1 MKKLLENKALKIIG
15 NILYYLLVILVVM
28 ILAVVL
34 LQRVTNNNIS
44 LAGIRVFNI
53 VTESMVPKY
62 QVGDILISKTIEPD
76 KIKEGDDLVYLGKEE
91 SFKDKIVTH
100 QVIKIENEN
109 GEYKF
114 HTKGIA
120 NPEEDPVVS
129 ESQIYGIII
138 YKTHVLSFISKIINN
153 LYGFYFLIFV
163 PLTILIIV
171 KVIKLH
177 REYKEEKDAKEEN
190 EKEDRE
196 DNSGKEE

>member
-76 KIKEGDDLVYLGKEE
+76 KIKEGDDLVYLGKED
-91 SFKDKIVTH
+91 SFKDKIV
-100 QVIKIENEN
+100 INLFFLN
-109 GEYKF
+109 
-114 HTKGIA
+114 
-120 NPEEDPVVS
+120 
-129 ESQIYGIII
+129 IYQ
-138 YKTHVLSFISKIINN
+138 YV
-153 LYGFYFLIFV
+153 Y
-163 PLTILIIV
+163 
-171 KVIKLH
+171 
-177 REYKEEKDAKEEN
+177 
-190 EKEDRE
+190 
-196 DNSGKEE
+196 